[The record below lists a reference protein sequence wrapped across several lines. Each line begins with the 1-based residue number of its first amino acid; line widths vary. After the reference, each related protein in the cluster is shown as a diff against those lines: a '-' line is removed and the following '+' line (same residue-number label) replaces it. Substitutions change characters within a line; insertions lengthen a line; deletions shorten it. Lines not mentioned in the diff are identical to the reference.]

1 MNYNPSNI
9 VIPDLPK
16 QIPWWLFKD
25 NPNERLMGKHCAI
38 DERDIDTAKALNEIW
53 WFELHQPLLLEM
65 GNTTAGRELLCID
78 TNINLPLIELR
89 KNKALFLNG
98 YTNNGSMRLIHQFYI
113 GAKFGNVIRNR
124 WVDFKAMANSFYR
137 IDLGRGHSVLRPVL
151 RHNGQL
157 VAAAAT
163 NTFFP
168 DAHVESSTCDGY
180 TQHYHDDGVGDWTHT
195 ANTAPN
201 ASSHTGYGR
210 ATDALINHMYQGAN
224 NHERPNII
232 RGQWHFDTTSIASA
246 TFDTSITPTFR
257 RYCTSTYMSSYFT
270 NTTYMKSILVP
281 NSTSST
287 TDVAFADYLL
297 GATANDAEYDAGDTA
312 GSVRARSETNS
323 AGVGR
328 YEIDISNQDNLKDL
342 FDGSFP
348 TIFRMSA
355 IEANFDR
362 PIRQGGTTAPSIYS
376 DSYDSLIA
384 MASRAAD
391 YTGTDDDPRL
401 TIGTVDP
408 SNIHAMNAVTLTNIQ
423 ALNGITAA
431 NGEAI
436 SGITF

>member
-1 MNYNPSNI
+1 MNYNPKGI
-9 VIPDLPK
+9 VIPNLPT
-16 QIPWWLFKD
+16 QYPWWLSKD
-25 NPNERLMGKHCAI
+25 NPHERLMGKHCAI

-78 TNINLPLIELR
+78 TKVDLPLIELR
-89 KNKALFLNG
+89 KNKAMFLNG
-98 YTNNGSMRLIHQFYI
+98 YNNDGSMRVIHQFYI
-113 GAKFGNVIRNR
+113 GAKFGNVIRYR
-124 WVDFKAMANSFYR
+124 WADFKAMASSFYR

-151 RHNGQL
+151 RHNGEL

-168 DAHVESSTCDGY
+168 DAHVESSTCDGR

-195 ANTAPN
+195 ANTAPD
-201 ASSHTGYGR
+201 ADGHTGYKDSSETNL
-210 ATDALINHMYQGAN
+210 AHMYQGAN
-224 NHERPNII
+224 ASNRPNIA
-232 RGQWHFDTTSIASA
+232 RGQWHFDTSSIAADS
-246 TFDTSITPTFR
+246 FDTEVTPTFR
-257 RYCTSTYMSSYFT
+257 RYSTSTYMSTYFT

-281 NSTSST
+281 NSTTST
-287 TDVAFADYLL
+287 TDVAFGDYLL

-312 GSVRARSETNS
+312 GRVRGLSETNS
-323 AGVGR
+323 AGVGE
-328 YEIDISNQDNLKDL
+328 YEIDISNQDNFKDL

-376 DSYDSLIA
+376 DAYDTLIA
-384 MASRAAD
+384 LMARSAD
-391 YTGTDDDPRL
+391 YTGTGDDPRI
-401 TIGTVDP
+401 TVGTVVS
-408 SNIHAMNAVTLTNIQ
+408 SNIHAVNNISLANTQ

-436 SGITF
+436 NGIDF